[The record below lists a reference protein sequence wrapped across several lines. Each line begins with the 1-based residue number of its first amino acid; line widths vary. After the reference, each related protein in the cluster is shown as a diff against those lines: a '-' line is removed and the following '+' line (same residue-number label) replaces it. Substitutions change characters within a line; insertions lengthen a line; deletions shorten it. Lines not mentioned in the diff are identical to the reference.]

1 MMLNNMNNDLN
12 FLSSIQSVRGL
23 PRAPLEKAAELLA
36 TTMACGIDRGRG
48 KKVTLSDD
56 SGIRF
61 PIPSSLRLGFD
72 EDIEPINGA
81 WKTKLVVG
89 LDSSCIRLAQA
100 DDGAFYSVKIAAIG
114 ACGSE
119 LSGYL
124 VIGPLLMYIDETN
137 AKTLIKETVAP
148 GLPAAILVNNNN
160 LLERLIRVISE
171 RVVTHALVSSLEE
184 SLILIDGCLRP
195 SLMEPIVASISAI
208 SRTARE
214 RGNEIIG
221 ISKGTQIRILANYI
235 DRLCSSST
243 APSFVEIPKQ
253 KASLSQRI
261 TERIFAVRFSR
272 APIAFRVDIPFNAG
286 RSERRILSEIVH
298 NDDLSSG
305 YPQTLRLAH
314 HNSLFAR
321 SEIMSLRTCM
331 RRDFGVKPQPS
342 QPIRPTALGCLASIG
357 HAGASA

>member
-12 FLSSIQSVRGL
+12 VPSGTRSVKGL
-23 PRAPLEKAAELLA
+23 PRAPLEEAAELLA
-36 TTMACGIDRGRG
+36 TTMACGIERGRG
-48 KKVTLSDD
+48 KKVTLSED

-61 PIPSSLRLGFD
+61 PIPSSSRLGFD
-72 EDIEPINGA
+72 KDIEPINA
-81 WKTKLVVG
+81 PWKTKLLVG

-114 ACGSE
+114 AYGRE

-124 VIGPLLMYIDETN
+124 VIGPLLMYVDEAN
-137 AKTLIKETVAP
+137 AKILIKETAAA
-148 GLPAAILVNNNN
+148 GLPAVLLVNNNN

-171 RVVTHALVSSLEE
+171 RIVAHALVSSLEE
-184 SLILIDGCLRP
+184 SLILLDGCLRP
-195 SLMEPIVASISAI
+195 SIMEPRGANISAI
-208 SRTARE
+208 SGTARE

-221 ISKGTQIRILANYI
+221 ISKGTQIRILANCI

-243 APSFVEIPKQ
+243 APSFVEVPKQ
-253 KASLSQRI
+253 KVGLSQRI

-272 APIAFRVDIPFNAG
+272 APIAFRVDIPSNAG
-286 RSERRILSEIVH
+286 QSERTILSEIVH

-314 HNSLFAR
+314 HHSLFAR
-321 SEIMSLRTCM
+321 SEIMSLRTCI
-331 RRDFGVKPQPS
+331 RRDFGVIPQPS

-357 HAGASA
+357 HSGANP